1 MDYYDFTKG
10 LRALQKVTPMAGPL
24 TTNEWVKIAAQVR
37 RFPSSSRTDPYRAA
51 LTEIG
56 HSRARLSAVGVT
68 PPEAPTHPTLLT
80 RAFDIIGRPFQAVAS
95 AVKAVLTPEK
105 ESILGEAW
113 KGLTGKTKTTGEDV
127 LRAAG
132 LLPENKYAR
141 WLASTGVEVVLDP
154 TTWLTFGAGGLARK
168 AATEGVEAL
177 AKRIIPEVAK
187 ETGKTISRQSALRL
201 AENALKVVDRE
212 TAMKEAARL
221 VGRKAFASPSEAVS
235 VLRTKIASKE
245 VPETAKTLITRLETQ
260 ATLPV
265 GRLETAIRRALGY
278 EAETGKVVSKLPAV
292 ERAAAKQ
299 EAATLLG
306 KRVGQASRM
315 ATSLEKAVQKKKI
328 PQEVAEPLISRLRG
342 APEKEITVTKTS
354 ISAVPR
360 ELPRYTMDIGSFMG
374 FTKPVAQVDITG
386 TVNMLRGI
394 AARAGGKP
402 AERAFD
408 WLGRIFI
415 RDYVPK
421 QYQGVARTL
430 FEEGKQIIAR
440 GGREAPSAAEHV
452 LPQVL
457 QRWEQAGFSPEIRRQ
472 ATYYIEEA
480 RAPVTRALRKAEGKV
495 AQIQEELGELVQSG
509 ATKRQIAAKRR
520 SLASWEKKVEKY
532 QEDIRKWRQAGFGA
546 EEYAPETVKAARLAQ
561 EIFQDSADKLI
572 EQGIP
577 LRVIDNYV
585 YHLYNDPPEK
595 IRAAL
600 DRYRAGTAR
609 RVAGARPG
617 FTLKRSIPDLVTA
630 KELGL
635 HPVEDVALTTAVHQA
650 LTEQAVALQK
660 MGRDLLRLGPDLVRP
675 VADKPAGWVDLT
687 NTGIPILRGI
697 AVHPELEQPLKRLY
711 AVMLNPD
718 EGMKALE
725 DLYSKS
731 MRLLKASMT
740 SWNPRFHVVNL
751 IGNVFLNLIDGVTDF
766 KDYNDAWRILTGKL
780 EKITLP
786 GREVPTSTVL
796 DWFYREGLPGQGMYR
811 QVAAP
816 QTLLGRAEAEA
827 ARLGVVPSTQ
837 NILQRAL
844 EQPGRLGEATDSFAR
859 MANFLH
865 HLKQGLSPSEAAA
878 RTRAVL
884 YDYGALSEAE
894 RKIAHYLVPFYAWV
908 RFNMPAMLKVLAT
921 RPGIY
926 MASQHLVESG
936 KLAHGMK
943 EENIPTWVRD
953 MMAVPIGV
961 DKNGHYIFFNPALPI
976 ADLARIHSPSDW
988 AAGLQE
994 FANMLNPIAT
1004 GLYALAM
1011 NQNPFTGAPVSRYP
1025 DLPMERFKDA
1035 LAFALMQI
1043 GPTREALAAYRYVTE
1058 DPTKPLATK
1067 RIPGLGSLI
1076 TTVSPE
1082 GVQRQR
1088 TFELRDV
1095 LRQAIRS
1102 LEARGAYVPE
1112 YDELKQRKSRTVVGA
1127 YPVQL
1132 PPEAQRVVAMLRQLA
1147 G

>member
-1 MDYYDFTKG
+1 MDYYDYTKA
-10 LRALQKVTPMAGPL
+10 LRSLRKISGP
-24 TTNEWVKIAAQVR
+24 AY
-37 RFPSSSRTDPYRAA
+37 SDPYRAA

-80 RAFDIIGRPFQAVAS
+80 RAFDIIDRPLQAVAS

-113 KGLTGKTKTTGEDV
+113 KGFTGRTKTTGEDI

-141 WLASTGVEVVLDP
+141 WLASTGVEVLLDP
-154 TTWLTFGAGGLARK
+154 TTWLTFGVGGLAKK

-177 AKRIIPEVAK
+177 ARRIIPEVAK

-212 TAMKEAARL
+212 NALKETARL
-221 VGRKAFASPSEAVS
+221 VGRKAFATPGEAIS

-245 VPETAKTLITRLETQ
+245 VPETAKTLIPRLETQ
-260 ATLPV
+260 AALPV

-278 EAETGKVVSKLPAV
+278 EAETGKVVSRLPAV

-306 KRVGQASRM
+306 KRIERASRM

-328 PQEVAEPLISRLRG
+328 PQEVAEPLIERLRG
-342 APEKEITVTKTS
+342 VPEKEITVTKTS
-354 ISAVPR
+354 ISAIPR
-360 ELPRYTMDIGSFMG
+360 ELPRYTMDIGTFMG
-374 FTKPVAQVDITG
+374 FTRPIARVDITG

-394 AARAGGKP
+394 AAKAGGKP

-457 QRWEQAGFSPEIRRQ
+457 RRWEQAGFSPEIRRQ

-495 AQIQEELGELVQSG
+495 AQIQEELGELIRSG
-509 ATKRQIAAKRR
+509 ATKRQIAAKSR

-532 QEDIRKWRQAGFGA
+532 QEDIRKWRQVGFGA

-561 EIFQDSADKLI
+561 EIFRDSADKLI

-600 DRYRAGTAR
+600 DRYRAGMAR

-617 FTLKRSIPDLVTA
+617 FTLERSIPDLVTA

-687 NTGIPILRGI
+687 STGIPILRGI

-718 EGMKALE
+718 EGMRAL
-725 DLYSKS
+725 DNLYSKS

-751 IGNVFLNLIDGVTDF
+751 VGNIFLNLIDGITDPGL
-766 KDYNDAWRILTGKL
+766 YEDAWRILTGKL
-780 EKITLP
+780 EKVALP
-786 GREVPTSTVL
+786 GREVPASTVL

-816 QTLLGRAEAEA
+816 QTVLGRATTEA
-827 ARLGVVPSTQ
+827 ARLGLTPSAQ

-844 EQPGRLGEATDSFAR
+844 EKPGRVGEATDSFAR
-859 MANFLH
+859 MINFLH

-884 YDYGALSEAE
+884 YDYGALSETE
-894 RKIAHYLVPFYAWV
+894 RKLFQHALMPFYAWL

-953 MMAVPIGV
+953 MMAIPIGV
-961 DKNGHYIFFNPALPI
+961 DKQGRYIFFNPSLPI

-1004 GLYALAM
+1004 GLYALAT

-1025 DLPMERFKDA
+1025 DLPIQRFKDA
-1035 LAFALMQI
+1035 LVFALMQA

-1067 RIPGLGSLI
+1067 RIPGLGSLVVR
-1076 TTVSPE
+1076 VSPE
-1082 GVQRQR
+1082 AVQRQR

-1102 LEARGAYVPE
+1102 LEAKGVPVPE
-1112 YDELKQRKSRTVVGA
+1112 YRQLKPKKSETIGI

-1132 PPEAQRVVAMLRQLA
+1132 SPEALRVVAMLRQLA
-1147 G
+1147 S